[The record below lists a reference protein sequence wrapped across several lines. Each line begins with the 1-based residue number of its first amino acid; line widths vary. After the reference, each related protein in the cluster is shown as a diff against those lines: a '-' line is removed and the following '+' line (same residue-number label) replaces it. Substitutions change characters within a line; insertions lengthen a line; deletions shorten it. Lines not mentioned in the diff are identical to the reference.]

1 MEIPATEATRADQ
14 LLTNTLPGT
23 QVSSQSLQPSGDGKC
38 EEDGGRGED
47 VQEGQN
53 MWKMEFKEVFYV

>member
-1 MEIPATEATRADQ
+1 MQGRQSTTEVMEIPATQATRADQ
-14 LLTNTLPGT
+14 LLTNALPGT
-23 QVSSQSLQPSGDGKC
+23 RVSSQSLQPSGGGKR

-53 MWKMEFKEVFYV
+53 M